1 MLKSVYKEY
10 AQKSRVF
17 LYPVLGIKRG
27 NSIVPICTYVSW
39 EGHIGSL
46 DMKLV
51 CLYHLRDDRE
61 YKEFERTK
69 LLGNPLFSDFKEVG
83 DDKGVY
89 IFDFSYMKEDWDC
102 FITGKYSK
110 MSIPH
115 KRKVRD
121 FFGFNT
127 DNWDYIDSYL
137 TPEKYYKDYSKL
149 LEIPENELRKVG
161 ELCSPPDLEK
171 ETLYI
176 EVRNLQI
183 NDIIN

>member
-27 NSIVPICTYVSW
+27 NSIVPIDSYISW
-39 EGHIGSL
+39 EGYISIL

-51 CLYHLRDDRE
+51 CLYHLRSDSE

-69 LLGNPLFSDFKEVG
+69 LLGNPLYSNFKEV
-83 DDKGVY
+83 DDNKGVY
-89 IFDFSYMKEDWDC
+89 IFNLDYISSDWDC

-115 KRKVRD
+115 KRKIRD
-121 FFGFNT
+121 FFGFKSSNY
-127 DNWDYIDSYL
+127 DYVDSYL
-137 TPEKYYKDYSKL
+137 SPEKYFKDYSKL
-149 LEIPENELRKVG
+149 LEIPESELRRVG

-171 ETLYI
+171 ETLSI
-176 EVRNLQI
+176 NVRNLQI